1 MPTEHKFKD
10 PRVIFVRHGQTE
22 WSKSGQ
28 HTSVTDLD
36 LTAFGEMQ
44 MRKTGECLIGPSAT
58 NMIRPQNITKIFS
71 SPRRRAK
78 HTTEL
83 LLESVPSEIRDKI
96 PIEYDDDIREWDY
109 GEYEGKKTA
118 AIRQSRLERG
128 LDTCDRPW
136 LIWRDGCEGGEDY
149 KQVTERV
156 DRFINKVKL
165 IHVKALEDCEPSDII
180 VVAHGHILRCLV
192 ARWVEREIDHDPK
205 LMLDAGG
212 VGVLSYQ
219 HHNIHEPAIYL
230 SGAFT
235 VPVEEQGADM

>member
-28 HTSVTDLD
+28 HTSVTDLE

-109 GEYEGKKTA
+109 GKYEGKKPA
-118 AIRQSRLERG
+118 EIRQSRLERG

-136 LIWRDGCEGGEDY
+136 LIWRDGCEDGENY
-149 KQVTERV
+149 RQVTERV

-165 IHVKALEDCEPSDII
+165 IHTKALEDCVPSDII

-235 VPVEEQGADM
+235 VPVEEQGADI